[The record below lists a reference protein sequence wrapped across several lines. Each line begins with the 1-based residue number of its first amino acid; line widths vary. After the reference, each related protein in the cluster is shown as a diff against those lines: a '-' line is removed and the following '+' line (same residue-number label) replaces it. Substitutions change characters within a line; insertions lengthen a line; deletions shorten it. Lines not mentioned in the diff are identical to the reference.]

1 MNVAKI
7 KGLPRLHI
15 KRYTIDADNAG
26 LMTPDLQGNWI
37 EYTEDL
43 EFRLKLSVM
52 ALGAFTEAMEKQCY
66 DSLTAKNLKAHERKN
81 KNV

>member
-15 KRYTIDADNAG
+15 KRYTIGVDNAG

-43 EFRLKLSVM
+43 EFRLKLSVL
-52 ALGAFTEAMEKQCY
+52 ALGTFTEALEKQCY
-66 DSLTAKNLKAHERKN
+66 DGLNEKNLKARERKN
-81 KNV
+81 NV